1 MLSSHTPEKV
11 RFYEVLS
18 LLSSCAGLL
27 YISEKVNN
35 SKHFY
40 AFLVLSYR
48 AIYNP
53 AAGCALLWCKKCED
67 TSPFLWCRKCR
78 YIFYGCR
85 NCRLCAALL
94 RCPKCQ
100 VSFKVLEISAY
111 SFRGYKISKCL
122 LWPPITPIPF
132 RV

>member
-1 MLSSHTPEKV
+1 MSSFDKFYIPKKAGFGRLSPNMLGFVRFLSPEKV

-53 AAGCALLWCKKCED
+53 VAGCSLLG
-67 TSPFLWCRKCR
+67 R
-78 YIFYGCR
+78 
-85 NCRLCAALL
+85 
-94 RCPKCQ
+94 
-100 VSFKVLEISAY
+100 
-111 SFRGYKISKCL
+111 
-122 LWPPITPIPF
+122 
-132 RV
+132 